1 MVMLYQMITPLVF
14 PQYVVLFNS
23 NYFVGFFRQ
32 TVLLFTSA
40 ASLYYSLV
48 REFYIFCEFIY
59 YTKLE
64 MCYCDNKI
72 CVLTR
77 RTIHEFDRFKC
88 TKKTCHKSDFFWC
101 FITATFV
108 LRLKGY
114 LMMVFEA
121 KVSITI
127 WSLEG
132 NVPSSKM
139 TKSYF
144 SIKLLCFHQPPIDIT
159 CVRRLWLY
167 DKSVRKMVIG
177 TF

>member
-40 ASLYYSLV
+40 ASLHYSLV

-72 CVLTR
+72 CVLTWLTR
-77 RTIHEFDRFKC
+77 WTIHEFDHFKC
-88 TKKTCHKSDFFWC
+88 TKKIGTIRTFFWC
-101 FITATFV
+101 FITAATFV

-144 SIKLLCFHQPPIDIT
+144 SIKLLCFHPNQ
-159 CVRRLWLY
+159 
-167 DKSVRKMVIG
+167 
-177 TF
+177 

>member
-48 REFYIFCEFIY
+48 REFYIFFEFIY
-59 YTKLE
+59 YTRSWKCVTVTTKFAFWLDSLVRQFMNSIVLNVPKKLVT
-64 MCYCDNKI
+64 NQI
-72 CVLTR
+72 
-77 RTIHEFDRFKC
+77 
-88 TKKTCHKSDFFWC
+88 FFWC

-108 LRLKGY
+108 SRLKGY

-144 SIKLLCFHQPPIDIT
+144 SIKLLCFHPNQ
-159 CVRRLWLY
+159 
-167 DKSVRKMVIG
+167 
-177 TF
+177 

>member
-32 TVLLFTSA
+32 TVLLFTSP

-59 YTKLE
+59 YTRSWKCVTVTTKFAFWLDLLVGQFMNSIVLNVPKKLVT
-64 MCYCDNKI
+64 NQI
-72 CVLTR
+72 
-77 RTIHEFDRFKC
+77 
-88 TKKTCHKSDFFWC
+88 FFWC

-108 LRLKGY
+108 SRLKGY

-144 SIKLLCFHQPPIDIT
+144 SIKLLCFHPNQ
-159 CVRRLWLY
+159 
-167 DKSVRKMVIG
+167 
-177 TF
+177 